1 MGDKRKYDPITG
13 QFDFSQKTPEGDDKE
28 RAVCNQCGFIHY
40 VNPKVVV
47 GSVVQWGN
55 RILMCRR
62 EIEPRR
68 GFWTLPAGYLEE
80 HETTEEGAMR
90 EAQEEAC
97 ADISIT
103 GLLAVYN
110 IPRIS
115 QVQLMYTAELTS
127 EDIAPGPESQEV
139 ALFSWDEIP
148 RGQLAFPSVV
158 WALNQFRQV
167 QGRDHFPPFGT
178 PEGPL
183 EDLFGMKLPR

>member
-1 MGDKRKYDPITG
+1 MNDKKSFDPVTG
-13 QFDFSQKTPEGDDKE
+13 QFDFSQKIPEGDDKV
-28 RAVCNQCGFIHY
+28 RAVCNQCGFVHY
-40 VNPKVVV
+40 ANPKIVV
-47 GSVVQWGN
+47 GSVVQWED

-80 HETTEEGAMR
+80 HETTQDGARR

-97 ADISIT
+97 ADITIT
-103 GLLAVYN
+103 ALLAIYN

-115 QVQLMYTAELTS
+115 QVQLMHKAVLNS
-127 EDIAPGPESQEV
+127 DDIAAGPESQEV
-139 ALFSWDEIP
+139 ALFTWDEIP
-148 RGQLAFPSVV
+148 RGELAFPSVV

-167 QGRDHFPPFGT
+167 RGSDHFQPFGN

-183 EDLFGMKLPR
+183 EDLFGMKLPT